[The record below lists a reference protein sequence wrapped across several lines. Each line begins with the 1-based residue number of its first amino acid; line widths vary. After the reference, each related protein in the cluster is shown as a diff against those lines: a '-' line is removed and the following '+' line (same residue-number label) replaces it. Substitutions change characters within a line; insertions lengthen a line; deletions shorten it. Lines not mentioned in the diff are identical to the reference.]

1 MDPFGELDA
10 KLEAELQKDAFK
22 TKLAAFLKAYAAKD
36 RETVGRMRKDP
47 QVEWIFQFTTY
58 YDLKKREGSLND
70 HERAALA
77 DIETKY
83 RNSIPTAY
91 SKGVL
96 KAMLTPLAPAVSPE
110 VARIQKYGIATREDA
125 FALAKGKGRR
135 RTGRSRRG
143 RGRRNRTKTRRL

>member
-10 KLEAELQKDAFK
+10 KLEADLQKDAFK

-36 RETVGRMRKDP
+36 RDTVGRMRKDP

-58 YDLKKREGSLND
+58 YDLKKREGSLRD

-77 DIETKY
+77 DIELKY
-83 RNSIPTAY
+83 RNSIPKAY
-91 SKGVL
+91 SNGVL
-96 KAMLTPLAPAVSPE
+96 KAMLTPVALAVSSD

-125 FALAKGKGRR
+125 FALAKGKGRSRRRRLTRRR
-135 RTGRSRRG
+135 RTTRKRS
-143 RGRRNRTKTRRL
+143 

>member
-10 KLEAELQKDAFK
+10 KLEADLQKDAFK

-36 RETVGRMRKDP
+36 RDTVGRMRKDP

-58 YDLKKREGSLND
+58 YDLKKREGSLKA

-77 DIETKY
+77 DIELKY
-83 RNSIPTAY
+83 RSIPKAY
-91 SKGVL
+91 SNGVL
-96 KAMLTPLAPAVSPE
+96 KAMLTPVALAVSSD

-125 FALAKGKGRR
+125 FALAKGKGRSRRRRLTRRR
-135 RTGRSRRG
+135 RTTRKRS
-143 RGRRNRTKTRRL
+143 

>member
-10 KLEAELQKDAFK
+10 KLEADLQKDAFK

-36 RETVGRMRKDP
+36 RDTVGRMRKDP

-58 YDLKKREGSLND
+58 YDLKKREGSLRD

-77 DIETKY
+77 DIELKY
-83 RNSIPTAY
+83 RNSIPKAY
-91 SKGVL
+91 SNGVL
-96 KAMLTPLAPAVSPE
+96 KAMLTPVALAVSSD

-125 FALAKGKGRR
+125 FALAKGKGR
-135 RTGRSRRG
+135 SRR
-143 RGRRNRTKTRRL
+143 RRLTRRRRITRKRK